1 MDVCSN
7 AGELEQVCH
16 ESEGGET
23 EREERES
30 DEGDATSTSLN
41 REVFFSDTVW
51 IKPMTSSAQG
61 WQNDQRNQGDIFS
74 L

>member
-7 AGELEQVCH
+7 AGELEQVFH

-30 DEGDATSTSLN
+30 DEGDATSTLLN
-41 REVFFSDTVW
+41 REVFFSGTLW
-51 IKPMTSSAQG
+51 IKPMTSSTRCFFFLC
-61 WQNDQRNQGDIFS
+61 DPCLD

>member
-7 AGELEQVCH
+7 AGELEQVFH

-30 DEGDATSTSLN
+30 DEGDATSTLLN
-41 REVFFSDTVW
+41 REVFFQWYFVDKT
-51 IKPMTSSAQG
+51 
-61 WQNDQRNQGDIFS
+61 DD
-74 L
+74 